1 MTNVEIIL
9 YICAAISTI
18 GAAVSVISN
27 MTAKVKEP
35 YVEHT
40 NRIVALETKIQEYD
54 QYFKVD
60 KKRLDYIEV
69 QQSEMLKAMFALL
82 SHATDNNDVE
92 RCRKAKN
99 ELQEFLVEKGL
110 NV

>member
-1 MTNVEIIL
+1 MTIEILL

-27 MTAKVKEP
+27 MAAKAKEP

-40 NRIVALETKIQEYD
+40 NRIAALEAKVQEYD
-54 QYFKVD
+54 QYFKID
-60 KKRLDYIEV
+60 KKRLDYIEL

-99 ELQEFLVEKGL
+99 ELQEFLAEKGV

>member
-1 MTNVEIIL
+1 MTSVEIIL

-18 GAAVSVISN
+18 GAAVAVISN
-27 MTAKVKEP
+27 MSAKLKGP
-35 YVEHT
+35 YIEHS
-40 NRIVALETKIQEYD
+40 NRIAALESKMNEYEGF
-54 QYFKVD
+54 FKAD
-60 KKRLDYIEV
+60 KKRLDLIEV

-92 RCRKAKN
+92 RCRIAKN
-99 ELQEFLVEKGL
+99 ELQEFLAKKGV

>member
-27 MTAKVKEP
+27 MSAKFKAP
-35 YVEHT
+35 YVDHN
-40 NRIVALETKIQEYD
+40 NRIAALEGKIKEYD
-54 QYFKVD
+54 SFFKVD
-60 KKRLDYIEV
+60 KKRLDLIEV

-92 RCRKAKN
+92 QCRKAKN
-99 ELQEFLVEKGL
+99 ELQEFLAKKGV